1 MNLDWLYRL
10 YAWAIGYM
18 AALVIALGVIAAM
31 ARYLAWLVVLLVLLI
46 VLRVV
51 WWYTNC

>member
-18 AALVIALGVIAAM
+18 AAVIVALGVIAAL
-31 ARYLAWLVVLLVLLI
+31 ASYLVWLVAIVALLI
-46 VLRVV
+46 AARLV
-51 WWYTNC
+51 WWYTRW